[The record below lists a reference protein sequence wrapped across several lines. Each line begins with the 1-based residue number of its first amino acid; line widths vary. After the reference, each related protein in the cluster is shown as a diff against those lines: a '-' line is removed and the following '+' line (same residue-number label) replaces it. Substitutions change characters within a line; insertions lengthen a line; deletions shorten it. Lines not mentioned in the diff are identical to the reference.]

1 MGMVF
6 RFVVILSKRRCI
18 AKNLP
23 SGSLQ
28 FQLAHYHEIGCLV
41 RNSGRQKLIDT
52 TAEHQRPWWRV
63 VVLLCALLAA
73 MISSCDIQRRKS
85 DAELGLNLQQ
95 AAGRRI
101 YDQHCDRCHE
111 PYSRRGKKGPG
122 LKGMFQHKYLS
133 LSGLPANDERVMDII
148 RLGRNEMP
156 AFNQSLN
163 QQQIDD
169 LLAYL
174 HTL

>member
-1 MGMVF
+1 MINSAGEHL
-6 RFVVILSKRRCI
+6 RAWWPLI
-18 AKNLP
+18 A
-23 SGSLQ
+23 
-28 FQLAHYHEIGCLV
+28 LAGCLTV
-41 RNSGRQKLIDT
+41 
-52 TAEHQRPWWRV
+52 
-63 VVLLCALLAA
+63 A
-73 MISSCDIQRRKS
+73 MISACNVERRKS
-85 DAELGLNLQQ
+85 DAELGLSQQQ

-111 PYSRRGKKGPG
+111 PYSTRGKKGPG

-133 LSGLPANDERVMDII
+133 LSGLPANDERVGDII

-156 AFNQSLN
+156 AFGPTLN
-163 QQQIDD
+163 PRQVDD